1 MGQSLVKNLVHLIW
15 STKNRRP
22 FINKKIQPDLEKYM
36 AKIYQKTDSR
46 VYKINTVKD
55 HAHSL
60 VDVSKN
66 YAIKDIVGKIKSNSS
81 TWLKKKNVAKFA
93 WQNGYGG
100 FAVSESNKKAVIKYI
115 QNQEEHHKK
124 VSYKEELK
132 QFLDKHNINY
142 EENYLW
148 D

>member
-1 MGQSLVKNLVHLIW
+1 
-15 STKNRRP
+15 
-22 FINKKIQPDLEKYM
+22 M

-46 VYKINTVKD
+46 VYKINTIKD
-55 HAHSL
+55 HVHSL